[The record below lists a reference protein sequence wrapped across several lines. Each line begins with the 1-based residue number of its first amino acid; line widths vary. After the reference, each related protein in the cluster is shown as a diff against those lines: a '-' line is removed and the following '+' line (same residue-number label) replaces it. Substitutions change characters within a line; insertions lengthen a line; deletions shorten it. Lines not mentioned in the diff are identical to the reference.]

1 VAKTLYQLLGVPSN
15 AAAEAIKSAYVKQ
28 AAVLRSSGAH
38 AQAAFLKQAFEVL
51 ADPALRLRYDRQQY
65 LVDDTG
71 AAYDEAARSWYLSW
85 RAALVML
92 GVVVLATYAAWSF
105 HKREQLRL
113 RLEHERLETQ
123 RLEQA
128 RRLAEHPAATTR
140 ASQSAR
146 ADEAHRHTLE
156 TVRGMHGD
164 SIELQRSMHRDSIE
178 LQRGMHR
185 DRVALQRE
193 REAARLAELE
203 RRREDAERQRIER
216 EQARR
221 LEIERQQVRELERSS
236 PRRF

>member
-1 VAKTLYQLLGVPSN
+1 VAKTLYQLLGVASN
-15 AAAEAIKSAYVKQ
+15 AAPEAIKSAYVKQ

-38 AQAAFLKQAFEVL
+38 AQAAFLKQAFEVRS
-51 ADPALRLRYDRQQY
+51 DPASRLRYDRQQY

-128 RRLAEHPAATTR
+128 RNLAEQPTAATP
-140 ASQSAR
+140 ASQPAR
-146 ADEAHRHTLE
+146 ADEARRHSLE
-156 TVRGMHGD
+156 TVRGMHSD
-164 SIELQRSMHRDSIE
+164 SIELQRS
-178 LQRGMHR
+178 MHR

-203 RRREDAERQRIER
+203 RRREDAERQRVER

-221 LEIERQQVRELERSS
+221 LEIERLQARELERSS